1 MKRLYITDLDGT
13 LLTSNGEISQKT
25 ADITNGLISKGLNF
39 TFATA
44 RSVYSAKPIT
54 SAININVPCILMNG
68 VSIYDLSADGYIAN
82 QYIPVSASEKIV
94 EAFQQADAECFM
106 YRFNEGVLTCY
117 YTEITSRV
125 MKAFA
130 EVRKNNYNKPYVQCR
145 SLLEAADDM
154 TIYYTALTDYEKL
167 LPVKKT
173 IDGMKDADCAFYK
186 DTYTGKWF
194 LEVFSAKAS
203 KSNGIRFLRE
213 KYGFDEVVAFGD
225 NLNDLPMFE
234 QADVKIAV
242 GNARPEVR
250 AAADRIIGNN
260 DDDGVARWLFDEM
273 KKSKSEF

>member
-13 LLTSNGEISQKT
+13 LLDTDGKISEKT
-25 ADITNGLISKGLNF
+25 ADILNGLIDKGVYM

-54 SAININVPCILMNG
+54 SAVNINVPCILMNG
-68 VSIYDLSADGYIAN
+68 VSIYDLKDDRYIN
-82 QYIPVSASEKIV
+82 NEYIPVSASERIT
-94 EAFQQADAECFM
+94 EAFNKAGAECFM
-106 YRFNEGVLTCY
+106 YRFNNGVLTCY

-130 EVRKNNYNKPYVQCR
+130 EVRKNNYNKPYVQCS

-167 LPVKKT
+167 LPVKKA
-173 IDGMKDADCAFYK
+173 IDSMEDADCAFYK

-234 QADVKIAV
+234 QADIKIAV
-242 GNARPEVR
+242 GNAREEVK
-250 AAADRIIGNN
+250 AAADHIIGTN
-260 DDDGVARWLFDEM
+260 DEDGVARWLLDEL
-273 KKSKSEF
+273 SR

>member
-13 LLTSNGEISQKT
+13 LLNSNGEISTKT
-25 ADITNGLISKGLNF
+25 ADIINGLISRGICF

-68 VSIYDLSADGYIAN
+68 VSIYDLSADRYIAN

-94 EAFQQADAECFM
+94 DAFRKADAECFM
-106 YRFNEGVLTCY
+106 YRFNERVLTCY

-130 EVRKNNYNKPYVQCR
+130 EVRKNNYNKPYVQCS
-145 SLLEAADDM
+145 SLLETADDM

-167 LPVKKT
+167 LPVKET
-173 IDGMKDADCAFYK
+173 IDGMEDADCAFYK

-225 NLNDLPMFE
+225 NLNDLPMFA
-234 QADVKIAV
+234 QADKKIAV
-242 GNARPEVR
+242 GNAREEVK
-250 AAADRIIGNN
+250 AAADIVIGTN
-260 DDDGVARWLFDEM
+260 DEDGVAEWLFSEL
-273 KKSKSEF
+273 KK

>member
-13 LLTSNGEISQKT
+13 LLNSNGEISTKT
-25 ADITNGLISKGLNF
+25 ADIINGLISRGICF

-68 VSIYDLSADGYIAN
+68 VSIYDLSADRYIAN

-94 EAFQQADAECFM
+94 EAFRKADAECFM
-106 YRFNEGVLTCY
+106 YRFNERVLTCY

-130 EVRKNNYNKPYVQCR
+130 EVRKNNYNKPYVQCS

-167 LPVKKT
+167 LPVKET
-173 IDGMKDADCAFYK
+173 IDGMEDADCAFYK

-213 KYGFDEVVAFGD
+213 RYGFDEVVAFGD
-225 NLNDLPMFE
+225 NLNDLPMFA
-234 QADVKIAV
+234 QADKKIAV
-242 GNARPEVR
+242 GNAREEVK
-250 AAADRIIGNN
+250 AAADIVIGTN
-260 DDDGVARWLFDEM
+260 DEEGVAEWLHDEM
-273 KKSKSEF
+273 SR

>member
-13 LLTSNGEISQKT
+13 LLNSNGEISMKT
-25 ADITNGLISKGLNF
+25 ADIINGLISRGICF

-68 VSIYDLSADGYIAN
+68 VSIYDLSADRYIAN

-94 EAFQQADAECFM
+94 EAFHKADAECFM

-130 EVRKNNYNKPYVQCR
+130 EVRKNNYNKPYVQCS

-167 LPVKKT
+167 LPVKET
-173 IDGMKDADCAFYK
+173 IDGMEDADCAFYK

-213 KYGFDEVVAFGD
+213 RYGFDEVVAFGD
-225 NLNDLPMFE
+225 NLNDLPMFA
-234 QADVKIAV
+234 QADKKIAV
-242 GNARPEVR
+242 GNAREEVK
-250 AAADRIIGNN
+250 AAADIVIGTN
-260 DDDGVARWLFDEM
+260 DEDGVAQWLFSEL
-273 KKSKSEF
+273 KK

>member
-1 MKRLYITDLDGT
+1 MKRLFITDLDGT
-13 LLTSNGEISQKT
+13 LLNSDGEISYKT
-25 ADITNGLISKGLNF
+25 ADIINALISRGMNF

-44 RSVYSAKPIT
+44 RSIYSAKPLT
-54 SAININVPCILMNG
+54 SALNINVPCILMNG
-68 VSIYDLSADGYIAN
+68 VSIYDLRADGYIAN
-82 QYIPVSASEKIV
+82 QYIPMSASEKIV
-94 EAFQQADAECFM
+94 EAFRKADAECFM

-130 EVRKNNYNKPYVQCR
+130 EVRKNNYNKPYVQCS

-167 LPVKKT
+167 LPVKET
-173 IDGMKDADCAFYK
+173 IDGMEDADCAFYK

-203 KSNGIRFLRE
+203 KSNGLRFLRE

-225 NLNDLPMFE
+225 NLNDLPMFA
-234 QADVKIAV
+234 QADKKIAV
-242 GNARPEVR
+242 GNAREEVK
-250 AAADRIIGNN
+250 AAADIVIGTN
-260 DDDGVARWLFDEM
+260 DNDGVAQWLCDEL
-273 KKSKSEF
+273 KVES

>member
-13 LLTSNGEISQKT
+13 LLNSNGEISTKT
-25 ADITNGLISKGLNF
+25 ADIINGLISRGICF

-68 VSIYDLSADGYIAN
+68 VSIYDLSADRYIAN

-94 EAFQQADAECFM
+94 EAFRKADAECFM
-106 YRFNEGVLTCY
+106 YRFNERVLTCY

-130 EVRKNNYNKPYVQCR
+130 EVHKNNYNKPYVQCS

-167 LPVKKT
+167 LPVKET
-173 IDGMKDADCAFYK
+173 IDGMEDADCAFYK

-213 KYGFDEVVAFGD
+213 RYGFDEVVAFGD
-225 NLNDLPMFE
+225 NLNDLPMFA
-234 QADVKIAV
+234 QADKKIAV
-242 GNARPEVR
+242 GNAREEVK
-250 AAADRIIGNN
+250 AAADIVIGTN
-260 DDDGVARWLFDEM
+260 DEEGVAEWLHDEM
-273 KKSKSEF
+273 SR